1 MQRLRRCEV
10 LGTGWDEIII
20 SCKLQQL
27 PAPYIDIYEE
37 NTKVTLFS
45 KVNFFDLSVQEKLWA
60 CYIHSCVQYIQG
72 GFLTNNSLRIR
83 FGSEEKSSV
92 SISKLIKEACENC
105 LIKKLEDTA
114 SRHTKHIPIW
124 YNLTCR

>member
-10 LGTGWDEIII
+10 LGTGWDKIII

-27 PAPYIDIYEE
+27 PA
-37 NTKVTLFS
+37 S
-45 KVNFFDLSVQEKLWA
+45 HM
-60 CYIHSCVQYIQG
+60 HSCVQYIQG

-83 FGSEEKSSV
+83 FGSEEKSSA
-92 SISKLIKEACENC
+92 SISRLIKEACENC

-124 YNLTCR
+124 YNLICR